1 MSNHYKFELNKE
13 GVRQLLR
20 SANMQD
26 IISAYG
32 ERVQKSAGEEYKMES
47 RVNKDRCVVKVKL
60 STPHAYYS
68 ELKHN
73 TLLKALGSSRGK

>member
-13 GVRQLLR
+13 GVRQLLTG
-20 SANMQD
+20 AKMQN
-26 IISAYG
+26 IVSAYG
-32 ERVQKSAGEEYKMES
+32 ERVQRSAGEEYEMELKA
-47 RVNKDRCVVKVKL
+47 NKDRCFVKVSP

-73 TLLKALGSSRGK
+73 TLLKALGSARNE